1 MKYLIF
7 INAIFYLLFS
17 LSSYAQEADD
27 LAPPPPPELNQ
38 ENQELDKVPPKK
50 KKKLKHCGPTT
61 AKLCDQ
67 VEKIE
72 DISDSTWRVGA
83 MGAALCSQSAAIE
96 ATRKQRKDKIEY
108 EKRLER
114 IAKDEGRK
122 HESWKPSETNSAF
135 AKRTSNECV
144 SNKKHW
150 CGEMKI
156 AAAEISE
163 SDIQAEAM
171 GIVDKACD

>member
-1 MKYLIF
+1 MKYLF
-7 INAIFYLLFS
+7 FFSTIFYLLFS
-17 LSSYAQEADD
+17 LDSNAQEAND
-27 LAPPPPPELNQ
+27 LAPPPPPELNK
-38 ENQELDKVPPKK
+38 ENQELNKAPPKK

-108 EKRLER
+108 EKQLER
-114 IAKDEGRK
+114 IAKDEGK
-122 HESWKPSETNSAF
+122 KYKSWKPAETNSAF
-135 AKRTSNECV
+135 AKRTSNECM
-144 SNKKHW
+144 SNMKHW
-150 CGEMKI
+150 CEEMKI
-156 AAAEISE
+156 AAAEISD
-163 SDIQAEAM
+163 STTQQEAM
-171 GIVDKACD
+171 GIVDKACN

>member
-1 MKYLIF
+1 MKYLFFF
-7 INAIFYLLFS
+7 ITISYLMFS
-17 LSSYAQEADD
+17 SGSYAQEAND
-27 LAPPPPPELNQ
+27 LAPPPPPELNE
-38 ENQELDKVPPKK
+38 ENQELNKAPPKK

-72 DISDSTWRVGA
+72 DISDYAWRVGA

-114 IAKDEGRK
+114 IAKDEGK
-122 HESWKPSETNSAF
+122 KYKPWKPSETNSTF

-144 SNKKHW
+144 SNMKYW
-150 CGEMKI
+150 CEEMKI
-156 AAAEISE
+156 AAAEIND
-163 SDIQAEAM
+163 SDTQMEAM
-171 GIVDKACD
+171 GIVDKACN